1 MPRFWSK
8 PLSRFCLRL
17 EQVAAAAQIGPRSY
31 LRGLRDRLLGLR
43 RPSLALAVV
52 PAILWACS
60 GATPS
65 TYQGY
70 VEGEYV
76 HVASSVGGRLERL
89 LVQRGQTVEA
99 KSPLFQLE
107 SEEETAAKRQ
117 ADEQLKASQAQLADL
132 RQGRRNPELDVT
144 KAQLAQAVAAE
155 QQAAAQLKRD
165 EAQFAIGGIPRAQL
179 DDSRAN
185 HSIKAA
191 RVRELQGQLEVS
203 RLPARQDQ
211 IRAQDAQVAAARAAS
226 NQSGWRL
233 DQKHIAA
240 AQAGLVVDTLYRE
253 GEWVPPGSPVVR
265 MLPPQNVKVRFFVPQ
280 TAIGALKPGRNVAVR
295 CDGCEAEVPATVSY
309 ISTEPE
315 YTPPVIYSNETRAK
329 LVFMV
334 EARPSVENAGR
345 LRPGQPVAVTL
356 K

>member
-155 QQAAAQLKRD
+155 QQATAQLKRD

>member
-1 MPRFWSK
+1 MHRRA
-8 PLSRFCLRL
+8 LT
-17 EQVAAAAQIGPRSY
+17 
-31 LRGLRDRLLGLR
+31 LLIASG
-43 RPSLALAVV
+43 
-52 PAILWACS
+52 ILGACS
-60 GATPS
+60 EDKTS

-76 HVASSVGGRLERL
+76 HGASSVGGRLERL

-99 KSPLFQLE
+99 KAPLYQLE

-132 RQGRRNPELDVT
+132 RQGRRNPELDVA
-144 KAQLAQAVAAE
+144 KAQLAQAIAAE
-155 QQAAAQLKRD
+155 QQAAQQLKRD
-165 EAQFAIGGIPRAQL
+165 EAQFEVGGIPRAQL
-179 DDSRAN
+179 EDSRAN
-185 HSIKAA
+185 HAIKLA

-203 RLPARQDQ
+203 QLPARQDQ
-211 IRAQDAQVAAARAAS
+211 IRAQDAQVQAARAAS

-233 DQKHIAA
+233 DQKHISA
-240 AQAGLVVDTLYRE
+240 AQGGLIVDTLYRE

-265 MLPPQNVKVRFFVPQ
+265 MLPPQNVKLRFFVPQ
-280 TAIGALKPGRNVAVR
+280 TVIGGLKPGRNVVVR
-295 CDGCEAEVPATVSY
+295 CDGCNDEVPATISY
-309 ISTEPE
+309 ISAEPE

-345 LRPGQPVAVTL
+345 LRPGQPVSVTL